1 MNREIKFRAWHKDLE
16 VMYEV
21 DNINFHTET
30 VGLVGYEG
38 ELLNEGTEFEAKSQ
52 CEHFKKVD
60 LIEFT
65 GLLDKNGKEIYEGDI
80 VMANTPYCTKD
91 PKEIVWDDKR
101 AGFFMK
107 ADFVAYDPKNL
118 YKLSGFKMEV
128 IGNIYEDTNHLKE
141 HGANNN

>member
-1 MNREIKFRAWHKDLE
+1 MREIKFRAWDKEMEMIIYPKKYYAPQYKDGHIAE
-16 VMYEV
+16 YYNPEE
-21 DNINFHTET
+21 NEFHIVYDEDDKF
-30 VGLVGYEG
+30 VLM
-38 ELLNEGTEFEAKSQ
+38 Q
-52 CEHFKKVD
+52 
-60 LIEFT
+60 FT

-118 YKLSGFKMEV
+118 HKLSGFKMEV
-128 IGNIYEDTNHLKE
+128 IGNIYENPELLTPPTE
-141 HGANNN
+141 Q

>member
-1 MNREIKFRAWHKDLE
+1 MGEIKFRAWDKVNKEMVGITGLHFWYAGNLS
-16 VMYEV
+16 
-21 DNINFHTET
+21 T
-30 VGLVGYEG
+30 VSFDGTEG
-38 ELLNEGTEFEAKSQ
+38 EKQDIDVKRFEIMQ
-52 CEHFKKVD
+52 Y
-60 LIEFT
+60 T

-128 IGNIYEDTNHLKE
+128 IGNIHENPELLTPTE
-141 HGANNN
+141 Q